1 MATRP
6 WVTPQE
12 VQEYTE
18 YTEVKNRSS
27 ARLEMDIARAEL
39 YVMSYTRNDFSDP
52 EKFPAIPGQIRLAV
66 ILIAE
71 MYAFNAATGKG
82 GSYKSETFDDYS
94 YTMRDTDA
102 KLDNLL
108 LGPLLDEFI
117 LGGSKAGTDVFMRMR
132 KL

>member
-1 MATRP
+1 MAARP

-12 VQEYTE
+12 VRDYTE
-18 YTEVKNRSS
+18 LASAKNRSD

-39 YVMSYTRNDFSDP
+39 YVISYTRNDFSDP
-52 EKFPAIPGQIRLAV
+52 VKYPVIPEAVRMAV

-71 MYAFNAATGKG
+71 MYAHNATNSKG
-82 GSYKSETFDDYS
+82 GTFKSESFDDYS
-94 YTMRDTDA
+94 YTMADTDA

-108 LGPLLDEFI
+108 LGPLLDDFI
-117 LGGSKAGTDVFMRMR
+117 LNGSKAGVDVFMRMR

>member
-1 MATRP
+1 MVTRP
-6 WVTPQE
+6 WVTLQE
-12 VQEYTE
+12 VRDYSEYA
-18 YTEVKNRSS
+18 EVQNRNDD
-27 ARLEMDIARAEL
+27 RLKVDIMRAEQ
-39 YVMSYTRNDFSDP
+39 YVISYTRNDFSDFP
-52 EKFPAIPGQIRLAV
+52 EIPESVRMAV

-94 YTMRDTDA
+94 YTLRDTDA

-117 LGGSKAGTDVFMRMR
+117 LGGSKAGVDVFMRMR

>member
-12 VQEYTE
+12 VREYTE
-18 YTEVKNRSS
+18 HAEVQNRTDE
-27 ARLEMDIARAEL
+27 RLAVDIMRAEQ
-39 YVMSYTRNDFSDP
+39 YVITYTRNDFSDP
-52 EKFPAIPGQIRLAV
+52 EKFPTIPDQVRLAV

-82 GSYKSETFDDYS
+82 GAFKSESFDDYS
-94 YTMRDTDA
+94 YTLRDTDT

-117 LGGSKAGTDVFMRMR
+117 LGPTAGADVFMRMR

>member
-12 VQEYTE
+12 VRDYTE
-18 YTEVKNRSS
+18 YSEVQNRTDE
-27 ARLEMDIARAEL
+27 RLAMDIARAEL
-39 YVMSYTRNDFSDP
+39 YVIAYTRNDFSDP
-52 EKFPAIPGQIRLAV
+52 EKFPALPESVRMAV

-108 LGPLLDEFI
+108 LGPLLDEYVI
-117 LGGSKAGTDVFMRMR
+117 GVAAGTDVVMRMR